1 MAAIPQTDV
10 RNREEH
16 RKKRQTIEAEYNAQK
31 EDYYD
36 ENGRV
41 YPLQKVTHTHL
52 VAWKR
57 NSYER
62 GVKVCGKL
70 FCDAS
75 C

>member
-1 MAAIPQTDV
+1 MHIYTKRLLAAIPQTDV

-52 VAWKR
+52 VAWKK
-57 NSYER
+57 E
-62 GVKVCGKL
+62 
-70 FCDAS
+70 
-75 C
+75 